1 MSDDLKSRVKNVYF
15 ITSTE
20 EAFDI
25 CFDKEIVKEK
35 MDSIKKATGYSEL
48 KEVLI

>member
-20 EAFDI
+20 EAFNM
-25 CFDKEIVKEK
+25 CFDKEIIKEK
-35 MDSIKKATGYSEL
+35 IENIQKAGGYNE
-48 KEVLI
+48 